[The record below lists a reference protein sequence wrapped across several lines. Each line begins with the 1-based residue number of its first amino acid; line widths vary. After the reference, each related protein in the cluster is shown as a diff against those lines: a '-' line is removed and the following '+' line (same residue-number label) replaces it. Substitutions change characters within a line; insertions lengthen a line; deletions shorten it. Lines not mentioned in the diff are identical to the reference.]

1 MFEYFLKE
9 ETGLQR
15 ELKNVFI
22 ICRVIEE
29 LQQMEEE
36 RPNEKMMDAR
46 ERQYELLQK
55 LANLD
60 VKWELLLDVDSA
72 KKLMEFKKFDKMVVS
87 YLDEK
92 ASSCESTTENL
103 KLLPYPDGSVQI
115 FIALNGWTSSGYY
128 DRVSADTCVRAS
140 LLGWSMIL
148 SHQVLGKK
156 Y

>member
-1 MFEYFLKE
+1 MFEYFSKE
-9 ETGLQR
+9 ETGVGQ
-15 ELKNVFI
+15 ELKNALI
-22 ICRVIEE
+22 ICSVIEK

-36 RPNEKMMDAR
+36 WPNEKMMDAR
-46 ERQYELLQK
+46 EHQYELLQK

-60 VKWELLLDVDSA
+60 VNWNNILDVDSV

-92 ASSCESTTENL
+92 ASSCESTTEHL
-103 KLLPYPDGSVQI
+103 KLLPYPEGNVRI

-128 DRVSADTCVRAS
+128 ARVSADTCVRAS